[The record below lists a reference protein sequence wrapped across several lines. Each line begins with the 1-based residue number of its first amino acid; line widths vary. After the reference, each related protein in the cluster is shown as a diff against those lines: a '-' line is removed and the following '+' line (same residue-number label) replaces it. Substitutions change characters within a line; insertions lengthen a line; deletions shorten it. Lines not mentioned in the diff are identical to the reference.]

1 MTNANC
7 NRHWLMNLVRVVA
20 VNCVAGAIPA
30 AFLLMI
36 DSRVSRVDVLHSLIA
51 GVVFANAIGLPA
63 NYLIPRLYPRI
74 ARRGTVREW
83 TGVTLVLIGLAVI
96 GCLIG
101 TAVIAALGMFPWA
114 EYWGVARHN
123 FVICIFI

>member
-1 MTNANC
+1 MTTANC
-7 NRHWLMNLVRVVA
+7 DRHWLINFARVAA

-36 DSRVSRVDVLHSLIA
+36 GAGASRVDLVHSLIA

-74 ARRGTVREW
+74 ARRGTLREW
-83 TGVTLVLIGLAVI
+83 TGVTLVLSGLAVV

-101 TAVIAALGMFPWA
+101 TAVIAALGMF
-114 EYWGVARHN
+114 
-123 FVICIFI
+123 